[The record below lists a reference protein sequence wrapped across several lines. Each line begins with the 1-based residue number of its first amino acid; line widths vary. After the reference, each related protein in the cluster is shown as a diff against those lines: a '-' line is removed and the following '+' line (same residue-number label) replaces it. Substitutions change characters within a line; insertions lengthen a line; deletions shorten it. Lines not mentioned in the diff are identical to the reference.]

1 MTQKMQHKAI
11 SFYRPLKFYL
21 LVALFSINT
30 QANDVES
37 GKSKSSMCISCHG
50 VSGISSNQMW
60 PNLAGQKRGYL
71 IKALQ
76 DYKSGERK
84 NAMMNSILKSLS
96 EEDIQDISSYF
107 SSLSESN

>member
-84 NAMMNSILKSLS
+84 NAIMSGFAAGL
-96 EEDIQDISSYF
+96 F
-107 SSLSESN
+107 SSTISLASDSGI

>member
-1 MTQKMQHKAI
+1 
-11 SFYRPLKFYL
+11 
-21 LVALFSINT
+21 
-30 QANDVES
+30 
-37 GKSKSSMCISCHG
+37 MCISCHG

-84 NAMMNSILKSLS
+84 NAMMNSILKGLS